1 MPGIRR
7 IIDALSTILWPS
19 MVQNSGKHGRTRSI
33 VSVPGP
39 PGEEE
44 GLRSLLDADNDP
56 IEGSTAMQHEMAA
69 LEKWLEG
76 GADDNKDPWMG
87 VDSPQILPTTST
99 TEDSR
104 PPEPGFDDNFSD
116 MVSNPPQIHLDA
128 DDDPAFPSQDE
139 VASMSRR
146 LRELG
151 MSENINEDDS
161 QTPFDLS
168 RVLAG
173 LDAMKEE
180 IAGISDEDEKR
191 KAAAKVALALVYG
204 LGEG

>member
-1 MPGIRR
+1 M
-7 IIDALSTILWPS
+7 
-19 MVQNSGKHGRTRSI
+19 

-44 GLRSLLDADNDP
+44 GLRSLLDADRGP
-56 IEGSTAMQHEMAA
+56 TEGSTVMAMQHEMAA
-69 LEKWLEG
+69 LEKWLEE
-76 GADDNKDPWMG
+76 GAEDNKDPWIGM
-87 VDSPQILPTTST
+87 DHPQVLPATST
-99 TEDSR
+99 TEDR
-104 PPEPGFDDNFSD
+104 PAGSGFDDNFSD
-116 MVSNPPQIHLDA
+116 FVSAPNSSQTHLDA

-139 VASMSRR
+139 VASMSQR
-146 LRELG
+146 LRE
-151 MSENINEDDS
+151 MSISESIDDEGDS
-161 QTPFDLS
+161 QAPFDLS